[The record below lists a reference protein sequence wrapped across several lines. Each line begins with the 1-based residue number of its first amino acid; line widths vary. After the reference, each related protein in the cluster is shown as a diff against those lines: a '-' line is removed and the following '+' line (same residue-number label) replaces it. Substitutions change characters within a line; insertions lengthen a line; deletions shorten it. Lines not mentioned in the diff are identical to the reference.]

1 MMGALRLS
9 LCACAFAFVTTVSSQ
24 AGNYDGQWSVQ
35 LSTEQ
40 GSCGLQ
46 YQGTLSVA
54 GGRIQDAGVFIQ
66 TAGTVDP
73 SGHVSI
79 RITRGADSLAA
90 GGKLQGQAGGGKW
103 NLSTQQCSGR
113 WQATRV

>member
-1 MMGALRLS
+1 MGALRLS
-9 LCACAFAFVTTVSSQ
+9 LFACAFAFVTTASSE
-24 AGNYDGQWSVQ
+24 AGNYDGQWTVQ

-40 GSCGLQ
+40 GTCGLK

-54 GGRIQDAGVFIQ
+54 GGRIQDAGMFIQ

-79 RITRGADSLAA
+79 RITRGADLLAA
-90 GGKLQGQAGGGKW
+90 GGKLQGQAGGGQW
-103 NLSTQQCSGR
+103 NLPSQQCSGR
-113 WQATRV
+113 WQAARV